1 MPISPYEPSMPLHSQ
16 HAHPEKIK
24 KNYAKRN
31 KPKKKKNRRGI
42 YHLLKG
48 IDTRGRIA
56 SCSLA
61 CNNDF
66 RRVKTTP

>member
-1 MPISPYEPSMPLHSQ
+1 MPNVQ
-16 HAHPEKIK
+16 TQ
-24 KNYAKRN
+24 
-31 KPKKKKNRRGI
+31 KKKKNRRGI

>member
-1 MPISPYEPSMPLHSQ
+1 MNPPCHYIANTLTPKL
-16 HAHPEKIK
+16 KIK
-24 KNYAKRN
+24 KNYAKRTN
-31 KPKKKKNRRGI
+31 PKKKKNRRGI